1 MSTEEKTLKE
11 LFDLNGKVALLIGGG
26 GYLGSAMSM
35 ALAEAG
41 AKVAIGDSDK
51 SHNDEVLPKLPIA
64 DDSKLGIVCDIG
76 NEESA
81 RSVVDQAAAHFGRLD
96 ILVNTAVSGKRPR
109 IDEAV
114 MSDFDQ
120 MTRVCLTGPFIA
132 SQQAAK
138 HMRKVGG
145 GSVIHISSMYG
156 MVASYP
162 EMYEGLPNVVSPT
175 YQASKGGI
183 IQLTRYQAIYWAKD
197 NIRVNCIS
205 PGAFPRPVQEPDR
218 EIFLERLMKKIPFGR
233 GGKNWELKG
242 VVALLASDASS
253 FMTGQ
258 NLVVDGGWTAW

>member
-1 MSTEEKTLKE
+1 MTTESKTCKE
-11 LFDLNGKVALLIGGG
+11 LFDLTGKVALIIGGG
-26 GYLGSAMSM
+26 GYLGSAMSE

-41 AKVAIGDSDK
+41 AKVAVGDIDQ
-51 SHNDEVLPKLPIA
+51 SHIDEVLPKLPVP

-81 RSVVDQAAAHFGRLD
+81 RGVVDQVAEHFGRFD
-96 ILVNTAVSGKRPR
+96 ILVNAAVKGNRPK

-114 MSDFDQ
+114 MNDFDQ
-120 MTRVCLTGPFIA
+120 MTRVCMTGPFIA
-132 SQQAAK
+132 SQQAAR

-156 MVASYP
+156 IVASYP
-162 EMYEGLPNVVSPT
+162 EVYEGLPNVVSAT
-175 YQASKGGI
+175 YQAAKGGL

-205 PGAFPRPVQEPDR
+205 PGPFPRPVQEQDR
-218 EIFLERLMKKIPFGR
+218 ELFLQRVMKKIPLGR
-233 GGKNWELKG
+233 GGINWELKG
-242 VVALLASDASS
+242 AAAFLASEASS